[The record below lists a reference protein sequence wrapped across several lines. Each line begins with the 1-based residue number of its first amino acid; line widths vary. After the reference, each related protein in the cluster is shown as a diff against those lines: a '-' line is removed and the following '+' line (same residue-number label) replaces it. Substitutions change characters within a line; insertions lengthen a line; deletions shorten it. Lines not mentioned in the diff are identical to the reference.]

1 MNFVDHL
8 NMYGVEAMQL
18 PCIKGGGAPTEAT
31 EGAVGLLYMDTN
43 NGAMY
48 KCIAVE
54 DSAYTWVE
62 VAAGEGPTIK
72 QVLSDNLFDKAT
84 ATKGACFYYS
94 SSGIQLVNADWSY
107 YQYVPLRG
115 AGTYRT
121 KWNNGQHSSTTNR
134 VGIVKEDNSWFRT
147 INGILTATDDNEA
160 YDMEFVITQEM
171 IDGGA
176 AKVAFDC
183 DPTELDTV
191 MMVKDREYPSV
202 YIPYGYIEVEV
213 GGAKATNI
221 LSGKTAVF
229 LGDSICAGTTTLS
242 TDKEYGWG
250 WGGIIGNANNMS
262 WKNYGRNGGTV
273 VPIDT
278 VDQERWVPYQVD
290 LAAAQ
295 YPNADYVIF
304 EGGTNDADVLKDS
317 GIGSFSESGYAPTDD
332 SNFTGAFEMLVLK
345 ILNAYPHAKVG
356 YIVAP
361 KMGVS
366 NDYGSTNTRRK
377 FFDRAVEVCKKWGIP
392 VLDLWNNNPMNP
404 KLSVYYDSS
413 LTADEANANGK
424 CYTDGQHLT
433 LAGYNRVT
441 PQIEAFMR
449 NL

>member
-1 MNFVDHL
+1 MNFVDDL
-8 NMYGVEAMQL
+8 NMYGVEAMQI
-18 PCIKGGGAPTEAT
+18 PCLKRSGAPTEAT
-31 EGAVGLLYMDTN
+31 EGET
-43 NGAMY
+43 
-48 KCIAVE
+48 E
-54 DSAYTWVE
+54 T
-62 VAAGEGPTIK
+62 
-72 QVLSDNLFDKAT
+72 VLSDNLFDKST
-84 ATKGACFYYS
+84 AIIGKSFYH
-94 SSGIQLVNADWSY
+94 SSGGPQIIDADVADPEWDGFCA
-107 YQYVPLRG
+107 YVPLRG

-121 KWNNGQHSSTTNR
+121 IIWRGYHGDYANR
-134 VGIVKEDNSWFRT
+134 VPILKEDKTFIENLT
-147 INGILTATDDNEA
+147 GTLTAVDVNFS
-160 YDMEFVITQEM
+160 YLEFTITAGM
-171 IDGGA
+171 VANGA
-176 AKVAFDC
+176 ALYAFSGCSNGTYTHND
-183 DPTELDTV
+183 V
-191 MMVKDREYPSV
+191 MIVKDREYPAE
-202 YIPYGYIEVEV
+202 YIPFGYIEVEV
-213 GGAKATNI
+213 ETASVADKHDNI
-221 LSGKTAVF
+221 LRGKTAVF

-250 WGGIIGNANNMS
+250 LGGIIGNANNMS

-413 LTADEANANGK
+413 LTADEANVNGK